1 MNDNRQDGVWL
12 FAYGTLRE
20 PAVQRAVFGREPE
33 SELDALAGYRLATVS
48 LGGATYRTLRP
59 ASDGGER
66 IEGLVL
72 RLRAPE
78 LARADAYEGD
88 TDYVRVSVAL
98 ESGRSVFVYVSAS
111 A

>member
-12 FAYGTLRE
+12 FAYGTLRD
-20 PAVQRAVFGREPE
+20 PDVQRAVFGREPE
-33 SELDALAGYRLATVS
+33 TEVDSLAGYRLATVS
-48 LGGATYRTLRP
+48 IGGGTYRTLRP
-59 ASDGGER
+59 APDGGER

-78 LARADAYEGD
+78 LARADSYEGD
-88 TDYVRVSVAL
+88 TDYVRVGVAL
-98 ESGRSVFVYVSAS
+98 ESGRNAFVYLSAS